1 MNIFLVLWLAFGS
14 VAVPRLIAQESAAL
28 VVLAAVLVVFR
39 TFRER
44 YLLVWTAGWLV
55 YVASNLDLGSLAP
68 AVMARHPQ
76 MFAQTEFVLAVC
88 LFSAAVLVY
97 SHSRKLLFA
106 LLPVTL
112 ALMGFAIARL
122 VLWPDSFALRVAL
135 EASYR
140 VVALTGAVELIHH
153 RWGRREIGPW
163 LMAAGLL
170 CLHLNWAPLTSRL
183 PLGFGL
189 ITDMVF
195 GLSVLLIVFDTSK
208 ARMRRLAVINALT
221 NSIARA
227 QQYGPMMATA
237 LAELKS
243 LMDADAA
250 WFRLLE
256 GDQMVIT
263 QQIGLSWE
271 FLRDRTAVPMDDKF
285 ESTLSGDAPVV
296 VKTSRSEAEVRSRL
310 HQEGF
315 HHCVIAP
322 VRGKKAIIG
331 VLTLGCRRRIRYTP
345 EELEF
350 LSTTA
355 QQLGLAVENLRL
367 LEQIFRSHR
376 QWANTFDSIQD
387 VVLVHDAD
395 YAIMK
400 ANEALLRRLNRAPAD
415 VIGTTCEESLPRD
428 HERWTG
434 CPYCQAGESFSEGPD
449 PCFGGFSLVSTSSYA
464 EQGNSQQKG
473 TIHVVRDV
481 TERHL
486 AEEKY
491 RLLFEQVQEGVFA
504 ATPEGKLLDCNDA
517 FVRMLNYTNRDEV
530 MDLRLDEQVYA
541 SPERRD
547 EFRREVELHNYV
559 RNFEVQLRRKDG
571 TLISAVESSFATRD
585 PKGKIERYQGFLLDV
600 SETKRVEEE
609 IRRRN
614 RELNALNAVAMIA
627 SQSFDLDEILNLTL
641 RQIISLL
648 GAAAGSIYVADATGN
663 SFRRR
668 AMWGHIT
675 QEGGRGL
682 EINFPHG
689 FGELV
694 TRSRTEVITSD
705 YWPHLPSDVEQFIC
719 GDRDNSWIWVLLWG
733 KDRPLGMMG
742 ISGGEERRYTA
753 NDENLLVATGRQ
765 LATTIEKVSLYEEAC
780 HAYEDLRH
788 AQEQLLQSEKM
799 SAMGQLISGV
809 AHELNN
815 PLTAI
820 LGYAQLLE
828 SEQLEDRIADFV
840 GKLYKQAQRTHRV
853 VQNLLSFARQ
863 RKPHKQSVDL
873 RKVLDETIAL
883 RDYDLRTNGIHLE
896 HEIEPNLPAVT
907 ADPHQLEQVF
917 LNIINNAVDAMLEK
931 GKSGKLKIS
940 MGLRDGHVVAEFRDT
955 GPGIKEPHRIFDPF
969 YTTKSVGK
977 GTGLGLSICYGIVKE
992 HGGEILA
999 RNHPEQGAVIEVRL
1013 PSSAGEAAMSAGSL
1027 SARREMAIE
1036 GHILLVEDEEAVLEF
1051 ERDVLIGAGAQ
1062 VTAVMSSEEMK
1073 SHLAE
1078 HSYDAL
1084 IMNGRMPEGWT
1095 AVQIQTWLAEH
1106 HPGMEKHVLFTLSS
1120 VADPEL
1126 ADSLHG
1132 KGIPSLVRP
1141 FEIADLILQ
1150 AKKLVQ
1156 RSQAAVAG

>member
-1 MNIFLVLWLAFGS
+1 MNIPFCIWYAFGG
-14 VAVPRLIAQESAAL
+14 VIVPRLVAQESAAL
-28 VVLAAVLVVFR
+28 VVLAASLVVFR

-44 YLLVWTAGWLV
+44 YLLIWILGWV
-55 YVASNLDLGSLAP
+55 AYVASSLKPASIP
-68 AVMARHPQ
+68 SAVMSRYGAVFSQ
-76 MFAQTEFVLAVC
+76 AEFVLAVG
-88 LFSAAVLVY
+88 LFATSVLVY
-97 SHSRKLLFA
+97 AHARKLL
-106 LLPVTL
+106 LWL
-112 ALMGFAIARL
+112 APFSLAVLGFAVARL
-122 VLWPDSFALRVAL
+122 LLWPDSFVLRAVL
-135 EASYR
+135 EGAYR
-140 VVALTGAVELIHH
+140 VVALVGAVQLIRY
-153 RWGRREIGPW
+153 RWARHEIGAW

-170 CLHLNWAPLTSRL
+170 CLHLDWPPYTTRL

-189 ITDMVF
+189 IADLLF
-195 GLSVLLIVFDTSK
+195 GLSMLLIVFDGSK
-208 ARMRRLAVINALT
+208 VRMRRLAVINALT
-221 NSIARA
+221 NTIARA

-237 LAELKS
+237 LAELKG
-243 LMDADAA
+243 LMEADAA

-256 GDQMVIT
+256 GDQMIIT

-271 FLRDRTAVPMDDKF
+271 FLRDRTAVPVDDKF
-285 ESTLSGDAPVV
+285 ESTLSGDGSVV
-296 VKTSRSEAEVRSRL
+296 VKTSRSEEDVRGRL

-315 HHCVIAP
+315 HHCVITP
-322 VRGKKAIIG
+322 VRGKKAVIG
-331 VLTLGCRRRIRYTP
+331 VLTLGCRRRVRYTP

-387 VVLVHDAD
+387 IVLVHDANFS
-395 YAIMK
+395 IIK
-400 ANEALLRRLNRAPAD
+400 ANEALLRKVNRAPAD
-415 VIGTTCEESLPRD
+415 VVGTTCEVSLPHD
-428 HERWTG
+428 HGKWTG

-464 EQGNSQQKG
+464 DQGSQQKG

-517 FVRMLNYTNRDEV
+517 FVRMLGYTNRDEV
-530 MDLRLDEQVYA
+530 MDLQLDEQVYA
-541 SPERRD
+541 SAERRED
-547 EFRREVELHNYV
+547 FRREVELHNYV
-559 RNFEVQLRRKDG
+559 RNFEVLLRRKDG
-571 TLISAVESSFATRD
+571 TLLTAVESSFATRN
-585 PKGKIERYQGFLLDV
+585 PEGRIERYQGFLLDI

-648 GAAAGSIYVADATGN
+648 GAGAGSIYVSDTGGAT
-663 SFRRR
+663 FRRR
-668 AMWGHIT
+668 AIWGQVS
-675 QEGGRGL
+675 QEGGRAP
-682 EINFPHG
+682 EVSFQNG

-694 TRSRTEVITSD
+694 TRSRTEVITAD
-705 YWPHLPSDVEQFIC
+705 YWPHLPTDVEQFIC
-719 GDRDNSWIWVLLWG
+719 GDRQNSWIWVLLWG
-733 KDRPLGMMG
+733 KDRPLGLMG
-742 ISGGEERRYTA
+742 ISSGDERRYTA

-828 SEQLEDRIADFV
+828 SEQLEDRIADFI

-863 RKPHKQSVDL
+863 RKPHKQHVDL
-873 RKVLDETIAL
+873 RKVLDETISL
-883 RDYDLRTNGIHLE
+883 RDYDLRANGIHLE
-896 HEIEPNLPAVT
+896 QEIEPNLPSVT
-907 ADPHQLEQVF
+907 ADSHQMEQVF

-931 GKSGKLKIS
+931 GKGGRLKVS
-940 MGLRDGHVVAEFRDT
+940 MLLRDGKVHAEFKDS
-955 GPGIKEPHRIFDPF
+955 GPGIKEPSRIFDPF

-992 HGGEILA
+992 HGGEISA
-999 RNHPEQGAVIEVRL
+999 RNHPEEGAVIELRL
-1013 PSSAGEAAMSAGSL
+1013 PCSNGAAAAEAGAAPT
-1027 SARREMAIE
+1027 RREMAIE
-1036 GHILLVEDEEAVLEF
+1036 GHILLVEDEESVLEF
-1051 ERDVLIGAGAQ
+1051 ERDVLMGAGAQ
-1062 VTAVMSSEEMK
+1062 VSAVMSSEEMK
-1073 SHLAE
+1073 TRMGE

-1084 IMNGRMPEGWT
+1084 IMNGRMPEGWS
-1095 AVQIQTWLAEH
+1095 APEIHRWVAER
-1106 HPGMEKHVLFTLSS
+1106 HPGMEKHVLFTFSS

-1126 ADSLHG
+1126 AETLQ
-1132 KGIPSLVRP
+1132 KNGIPYLVRP
-1141 FEIADLILQ
+1141 FEIADLMLQ
-1150 AKKLVQ
+1150 ARRLLQK
-1156 RSQAAVAG
+1156 SQAAVAG